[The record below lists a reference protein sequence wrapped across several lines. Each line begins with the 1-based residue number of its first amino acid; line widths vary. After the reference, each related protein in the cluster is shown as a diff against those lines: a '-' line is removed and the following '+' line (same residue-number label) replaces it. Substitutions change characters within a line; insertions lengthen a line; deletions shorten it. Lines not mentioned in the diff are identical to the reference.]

1 MSEFL
6 TKISGELSDVV
17 ASAGKSIVRVDG
29 RSRMHA
35 SGFVW
40 SDGVIVTAHHVLE
53 RENNIQVG
61 YGSDGET
68 AEATLIGSDPSTD
81 LAVLRVIGANLPAAV
96 FAEPDS
102 LRVGH
107 LVLALGRPGKTVR
120 ATLGIVSALGE
131 SWQTRIG
138 GNIDHYLQSDVV
150 MYPGFS
156 GGPLV
161 DSLGRIVGLNTS
173 ALARSVSI
181 AIPVPTIRRVVDTIL
196 EHGRV
201 RRGYLGIGAQVAKLP
216 ERVATELGQD
226 TGLLVVSVESGS
238 AADNAGLV
246 LGDTIVALD
255 GEPMRHL
262 DDLLSRLTGDT
273 VGNTVAV
280 KIVRGG
286 AVQDVTATIGERA

>member
-6 TKISGELSDVV
+6 TKVSGELSNVV
-17 ASAGKSIVRVDG
+17 AGASSSIVRVDG
-29 RSRMHA
+29 RSRMPA

-53 RENNIQVG
+53 RENNIEVG
-61 YGSDGET
+61 YGNDGET
-68 AEATLIGSDPSTD
+68 VEATLVGGDPSTD
-81 LAVLRVIGANLPAAV
+81 LAVLRVTGIDLPADV

-131 SWQTRIG
+131 SWQTRVG

-161 DSLGRIVGLNTS
+161 DSSGRIVGLNTS

-181 AIPVPTIRRVVDTIL
+181 AIPVPTIRRVVETIL
-196 EHGRV
+196 EHGRI
-201 RRGYLGIGAQVAKLP
+201 RRGYLGIGAQLAKLP
-216 ERVATELGQD
+216 ERIATEVGRE
-226 TGLLVVSVESGS
+226 TGLLVVSVEPGS
-238 AADNAGLV
+238 TADDAGLV

-255 GEPMRHL
+255 GEPMRYL
-262 DDLLSRLTGDT
+262 DDLLSRLSGDT
-273 VGNTVAV
+273 VGKSVAV

-286 AVQDVTATIGERA
+286 AVQEVTATIGERG